1 MARKPSN
8 VLTDTELSIMKIIWE
23 KGDAS
28 VKDVQMCLKEKQEP
42 AYTTVMT
49 FLQIL
54 EKKGYLNHRKEG
66 KTYIYYPIISKEEAI
81 ESDIGNIVKRF
92 FDNSTKKLV
101 LNLLKKENL
110 SHEEI
115 KELEKIINKQIPED
129 K

>member
-23 KGDAS
+23 KGEAS
-28 VKDVQMCLKEKQEP
+28 VKDVQICLTEKQEP
-42 AYTTVMT
+42 AYTTILT

-54 EKKGYLNHRKEG
+54 EKKEYLKHRKKG
-66 KTYIYYPIISKEEAI
+66 KIYIYYPVISKEEAI

-110 SHEEI
+110 SQKEI
-115 KELEKIINKQIPED
+115 KELEKIINKQLPEA